1 MLNETNLASSMFPPA
16 SFKTFSP
23 VATSRSTEKKE
34 TVSKYTIVCMY
45 IDKKVYFKKT
55 NQMLFFS
62 AVNQHFECIL
72 IHVHIFRQN
81 LNKL

>member
-1 MLNETNLASSMFPPA
+1 MLNETYLASSMFPPA

-23 VATSRSTEKKE
+23 VATSRSTEKK
-34 TVSKYTIVCMY
+34 KLFLNIHMY
-45 IDKKVYFKKT
+45 ACIIDKKVYLKK
-55 NQMLFFS
+55 QIKCCFFS

-72 IHVHIFRQN
+72 IHVHIFPQN